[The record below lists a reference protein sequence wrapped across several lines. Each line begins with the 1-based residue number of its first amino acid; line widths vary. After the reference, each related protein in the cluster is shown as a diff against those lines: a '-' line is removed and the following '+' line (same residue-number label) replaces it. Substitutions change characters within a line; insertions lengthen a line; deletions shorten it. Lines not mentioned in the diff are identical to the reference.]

1 VGAFDIAVVIVAA
14 CVVVSL
20 ALLAWTLGESG
31 VVAIRQE
38 RTRVATARQR
48 IAALERQ
55 VHEAASQTRDTI
67 ERMDPGRRREPT

>member
-20 ALLAWTLGESG
+20 ALLAWTLGVSG
-31 VVAIRQE
+31 VVAIRHE

-48 IAALERQ
+48 LAALERR
-55 VHEAASQTRDTI
+55 VHEVASDTRGAI
-67 ERMDPGRRREPT
+67 ERMDPGRRREPS